1 MATYATGTVTR
12 RSRLGQV
19 WRSPG
24 IMIML
29 SMIMGIIAG
38 LLFGEQ
44 ARAVEPVGELFI
56 RLLVAAAVP
65 LVAAN
70 LLAGLTGLDDLGSI
84 GRVGGRFCA
93 FFVLTT
99 SLAICLSLA
108 VTAVISSGA
117 GIVLPDVSGPTTAG
131 QTPSLGD
138 FLFNLF
144 PDNVFAALAEGQVI
158 QLVVFSLLLGI
169 AAMLAPTD
177 VRLAFHRGASV
188 LDVVLREL
196 VALIVKF
203 APIGIGALAAGT
215 AAQFGMEMFAPLSLF
230 IVGIWVAQLIFAG
243 SILLLLALILRQS
256 PWPFLRATGPIYA
269 TAAATCSSMASLA
282 VALRI
287 AEERLKLPKNVYA
300 LTIPLGTQLSKEG
313 TAIMLAAVLL
323 FTAQATGVKFTW
335 LDYGAILLVTLLLS
349 GASGGIPGGGLVK
362 ALILVQAFGLPLEIA
377 AVVGG
382 VYRVIDIGN
391 TTVNMLGDMVG
402 TQLVAALEG
411 DEHPD
416 VEDAD
421 S

>member
-1 MATYATGTVTR
+1 MAIFSSGTPA
-12 RSRLGQV
+12 RSRRWQT

-24 IMIML
+24 MVIML
-29 SMIMGIIAG
+29 AMFAGIVAG

-44 ARAVEPVGELFI
+44 ARVVEPIGELFI
-56 RLLVAAAVP
+56 RLLVAAAIP

-70 LLAGLTGLDDLGSI
+70 LLAGLTSLDDLGGI

-99 SLAICLSLA
+99 TLAICLGLG
-108 VTAVISSGA
+108 VTAVISPGT
-117 GIVLPDVSGPTTAG
+117 GIAFPGVTGPTTAG
-131 QTPSLGD
+131 HAPSLAD

-158 QLVVFSLLLGI
+158 QLVVFSLLLGV
-169 AAMLAPTD
+169 AAMLAPAD

-196 VALIVKF
+196 VALIMKF
-203 APIGIGALAAGT
+203 APIGIGALAAGA
-215 AAQFGMEMFAPLSLF
+215 AAQFGMEVFAPLSLF
-230 IVGIWVAQLIFAG
+230 IIGIWVAQLIFAG

-282 VALRI
+282 VALRV
-287 AEERLKLPKNVYA
+287 AEERLKLPQNVYA

-323 FTAQATGVKFTW
+323 FTAQATGVQFTW
-335 LDYGAILLVTLLLS
+335 SDYGTIVLVTLLLS

-377 AVVGG
+377 AMVGG

-402 TQLVAALEG
+402 TQLVATLEDG
-411 DEHPD
+411 GNPD
-416 VEDAD
+416 QDVAET
-421 S
+421 